1 MRIDLYGPQ
10 SSPEAEQRPAASSA
24 SNASSSSLEVAS
36 TEDQAQF
43 SGAHVQV
50 AALAAQANQLPEIRQ
65 EKVEPL
71 RQSVTSG
78 RYALDP
84 EKIAGAMVSHLVSG
98 SAA

>member
-10 SSPEAEQRPAASSA
+10 SLPEAEHRPAANSA
-24 SNASSSSLEVAS
+24 SNASSSSGAAS
-36 TEDQAQF
+36 AEDQAQF

-65 EKVEPL
+65 ERVQPL
-71 RQSVTSG
+71 RQLVNSG

-84 EKIAGAMVSHLVSG
+84 EKIAGSMVEHLISG

>member
-10 SSPEAEQRPAASSA
+10 SLPEAEHRPAASSA
-24 SNASSSSLEVAS
+24 SNSSASSSGVAS
-36 TEDQAQF
+36 AEDQAQF

-65 EKVEPL
+65 EKVQPL
-71 RQSVTSG
+71 RQLVTSG

-84 EKIAGAMVSHLVSG
+84 EKIAGAMMDHLVSG